1 MGKRNWLLL
10 IVVVFFTAN
19 ASATSSANITGKQ
32 LFQEG
37 KYQQALDYFQRQEAA
52 GRGSSVNTYN
62 MAVCLYRLNRYAE
75 SRRLFLKLSSDYRW
89 RPLANYNLGL
99 IARMTGTPREA
110 QHYFRLAANQRTNS
124 KIRTLALTRLEGYPK
139 KSAHSGK
146 WIALIRAR
154 AGHDTDATRL
164 AADLLATSS
173 QGADNYMEVLGFA
186 QTWITGKPNDGLK
199 FYALAMD
206 RRFNTFHSVDT
217 QVAGGDLSYEHEL
230 YGVQTESGMK
240 LLHTSIHGVSVS
252 SQVQARFAVNQDFSG
267 NLLSIAWMP
276 SRYFA
281 SSAYP
286 QVDGSQQ
293 RVELSWRRDT
303 PQATLKATYRYEVN
317 NRADLTQGATFASYS
332 PTRNVFKGE
341 AMWRFSSRI
350 RADAFVTYQ
359 HSVYAGINSMVDTNG
374 LVKTAKRINKK
385 TTAGAWVAYQITPPW
400 TLRLSFTH
408 VKSADNF
415 NLYSYSSSRI
425 SASIA
430 YIMF

>member
-1 MGKRNWLLL
+1 MGKWNWLPL
-10 IVVVFFTAN
+10 IVVAFFTAN
-19 ASATSSANITGKQ
+19 ASATSSANIAGKQ

-37 KYQQALDYFQRQEAA
+37 KYQQAFDYFKRQEAA
-52 GRGSSVNTYN
+52 GRGSNVNTYN

-75 SRRLFLKLSSDYRW
+75 SRRLFLKLSSNYRW

-110 QHYFRLAANQRTNS
+110 HHYFTLAANQRTNA
-124 KIRTLALTRLEGYPK
+124 KIRSLALRRLEAYPK
-139 KSAHSGK
+139 EPEQSGK

-154 AGHDTDATRL
+154 AGHDTDATRM

-173 QGADNYMEVLGFA
+173 QGADNYLEVLGFA
-186 QTWITGKPNDGLK
+186 QTWITGNPHDGVK
-199 FYALAMD
+199 FYALALD
-206 RRFNTFHSVDT
+206 RRFSTFHSVDT
-217 QVAGGDLSYEHEL
+217 QVAGGDLSYEHQF

-240 LLHTSIHGVSVS
+240 LLHTNIDGVTVS
-252 SQVQARFAVNQDFSG
+252 SQVEARFALSQDFSG
-267 NLLSIAWMP
+267 NLLSIVWMP
-276 SRYFA
+276 SHYFA
-281 SSAYP
+281 SSAFP

-293 RVELSWRRDT
+293 RIELSWRRDT
-303 PQATLKATYRYEVN
+303 PQATLKATYGYEVN

-341 AMWRFSSRI
+341 ALWQFSHRI

-359 HSVYAGINSMVDTNG
+359 HSIYAGINSMVDTDG
-374 LVKTAKRINKK
+374 LVKTAQRRNNK

-400 TLRLSFTH
+400 TLRFSFTH